1 MTVRVRVGVTVRV
14 RVGVTVRVRVGDGVA
29 VRLGVT
35 VAVRVRDGT
44 GVAVGADVGVRVAV
58 TLAVRVTDGVVV
70 GVAVTVV
77 VRVGEAVAVAVRV
90 RVVVGTDVCVGVAV
104 RVPTVVGVRVPVP
117 VGVPAA
123 MSARIWVAAR
133 VPERYAPWTVAKY
146 VRCVASP
153 AKKILPP
160 IGCANVSRI
169 AGVEPVALYEYAPRL
184 NGSDPHRVTF
194 EATGAGMALPKI
206 VRRTARAASTMAA
219 SVLVSMAAPYW
230 AALNPTRIGRP
241 AGRARLIQSTHSP
254 RRGVTYSIQS
264 VDGSQKTVGKT
275 RVHRFSTPIPNPPMA
290 ACWMAGRAGAKV
302 TAPDFSTPRGRV
314 TTTRSATSVELAPPV
329 ADVAAMTT
337 VFPAMETFVTLC
349 DRRMSSPRANKSGS
363 APYPSGRTWSTPGK
377 ATSSSNHQVER
388 ASLLAAYSC
397 SYSVLMR

>member
-1 MTVRVRVGVTVRV
+1 M
-14 RVGVTVRVRVGDGVA
+14 RVRVGDGVA

-70 GVAVTVV
+70 RVAVTVV
-77 VRVGEAVAVAVRV
+77 VRVGEAVAVTVRV

-133 VPERYAPWTVAKY
+133 IPERYAPWTVAKY

-206 VRRTARAASTMAA
+206 VRRTAKAESTIAG
-219 SVLVSMAAPYW
+219 SDCVSRLVPYC

-241 AGRARLIQSTHSP
+241 VGLARLIQSTHSP
-254 RRGVTYSIQS
+254 RRGLTYLIQS
-264 VDGSQKTVGKT
+264 LDSSQKLVGKT
-275 RVHRFSTPIPNPPMA
+275 RVHRLSTPMPNAPIA
-290 ACWMAGRAGAKV
+290 ACCAGGSAGANV

-314 TTTRSATSVELAPPV
+314 TTTRSATKVASIPLAIAV
-329 ADVAAMTT
+329 AETTT
-337 VFPAMETFVTLC
+337 VFPTMETLDTL
-349 DRRMSSPRANKSGS
+349 
-363 APYPSGRTWSTPGK
+363 
-377 ATSSSNHQVER
+377 
-388 ASLLAAYSC
+388 
-397 SYSVLMR
+397 